1 MFHGQISSNI
11 YRSNDRLNV
20 ALEKFLEPL
29 KPHATVDICRYE
41 NLESL
46 SKCFVP
52 FFHTHLPSTFQGIT
66 V

>member
-1 MFHGQISSNI
+1 MDHT
-11 YRSNDRLNV
+11 RLNV

-46 SKCFVP
+46 GKSFVP
-52 FFHTHLPSTFQGIT
+52 FVCMHLPRKFQGN
-66 V
+66 

>member
-46 SKCFVP
+46 GKSFVP
-52 FFHTHLPSTFQGIT
+52 FVSMHLPRKFQGN
-66 V
+66 